1 MLCSRTYPRNFVE
14 SYNEVLHISF
24 IRSHVTKLTYSIGT
38 KCHQASFPLL
48 CLLDS
53 DLSTR
58 WSNVS
63 LRTFQ
68 EIGEKCVMF
77 IPKLVFF
84 SCNLHL
90 RDSSGTNFYL
100 KYYFKETFWI
110 GVIQNVDNIIRASND
125 RQPLPQERAL

>member
-1 MLCSRTYPRNFVE
+1 
-14 SYNEVLHISF
+14 
-24 IRSHVTKLTYSIGT
+24 
-38 KCHQASFPLL
+38 
-48 CLLDS
+48 
-53 DLSTR
+53 
-58 WSNVS
+58 VS